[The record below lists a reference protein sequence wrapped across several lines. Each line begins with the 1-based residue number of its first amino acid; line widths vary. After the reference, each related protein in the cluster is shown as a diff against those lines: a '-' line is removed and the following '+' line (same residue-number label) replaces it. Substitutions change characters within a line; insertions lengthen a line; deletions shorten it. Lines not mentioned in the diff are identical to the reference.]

1 MYGKWTEV
9 WQSRLGSNF
18 LCNTAVAL
26 EFMFSFQ
33 GVEVSLYFDGC
44 FDAGIT

>member
-1 MYGKWTEV
+1 MKKV
-9 WQSRLGSNF
+9 VL
-18 LCNTAVAL
+18 LAL
-26 EFMFSFQ
+26 YEEYQKNEFEKTVGMKYMFSFQ